1 MVLIVVARIIELMLY
16 SNSFLIQVRRMAED
30 TGLDFTDQIYALEAK
45 YQQVNSSDSYKRYF
59 VVQVCVFIKIYVS
72 LN

>member
-1 MVLIVVARIIELMLY
+1 
-16 SNSFLIQVRRMAED
+16 MAED

>member
-1 MVLIVVARIIELMLY
+1 VVLIVVTRIIELMLY

-45 YQQVNSSDSYKRYF
+45 YQQVNSPENYNR
-59 VVQVCVFIKIYVS
+59 
-72 LN
+72 